1 MSILLDSG
9 ISMEGVMDFLLSPDV
24 EEAKSR
30 LSEEERKVLAEIR
43 AEKELVIEE
52 IKELQETIAET
63 DRDIE
68 FMIEATAERD
78 SSSAD
83 VVKRRSA
90 SSLFNEN
97 PEKGV
102 KMLVNKKIVKET
114 PEDVAHFLKTE
125 AALKKKAIGDYI
137 GEMDEFNV
145 DTLKAFVRLHDFA
158 GHTLVDA
165 LRDFLRSFHLPGEA
179 QKIDRIVECF
189 AAHFCD
195 CNPAVF
201 ANPDTCYVL
210 TYSVILLHTNLHNPN
225 VKNKDTPEMFV
236 RMNRGIDDGKDLPR
250 EMLLD
255 LYASIKREK
264 FQVPDE
270 DQFAEMFFNPER
282 EGWLTKEGGTHQTKH
297 KRWFILK
304 GSVLYYFKSM
314 SARVSVNCAPVTAVW

>member
-97 PEKGV
+97 PEKV
-102 KMLVNKKIVKET
+102 
-114 PEDVAHFLKTE
+114 
-125 AALKKKAIGDYI
+125 
-137 GEMDEFNV
+137 
-145 DTLKAFVRLHDFA
+145 
-158 GHTLVDA
+158 
-165 LRDFLRSFHLPGEA
+165 
-179 QKIDRIVECF
+179 
-189 AAHFCD
+189 CD
-195 CNPAVF
+195 HR
-201 ANPDTCYVL
+201 
-210 TYSVILLHTNLHNPN
+210 YS
-225 VKNKDTPEMFV
+225 KWF
-236 RMNRGIDDGKDLPR
+236 
-250 EMLLD
+250 
-255 LYASIKREK
+255 
-264 FQVPDE
+264 
-270 DQFAEMFFNPER
+270 DQC
-282 EGWLTKEGGTHQTKH
+282 
-297 KRWFILK
+297 
-304 GSVLYYFKSM
+304 KS
-314 SARVSVNCAPVTAVW
+314 S